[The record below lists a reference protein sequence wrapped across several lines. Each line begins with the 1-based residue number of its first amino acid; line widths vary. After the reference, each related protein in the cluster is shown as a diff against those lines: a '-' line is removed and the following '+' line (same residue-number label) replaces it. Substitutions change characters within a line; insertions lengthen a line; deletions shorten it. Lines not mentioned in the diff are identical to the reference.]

1 MGQRN
6 VRVVVGQGDPDRHGF
21 LRTVLED
28 DGFDVVGEATTTSPL
43 ARLLTDERPDV
54 VVLDDAIGVSAVELT
69 AEIVPSAKI
78 IVVWPAAVVP
88 IAGATRVDPSEV
100 LQSLAATVAVAA
112 GIGGPTIDR
121 PEWIE
126 QVRKDPA
133 TLRELLAA
141 RGGVPT
147 RPSVTELQRRGHRLH
162 PSPGSPR
169 RTARPKATPA
179 GKTADDDR
187 RAVVTPI
194 GLATPLA
201 ASAALGSTN
210 ESWNRRLGVIALGG
224 AAVAGALVIAL
235 ASSNRAPSF
244 NSAQPLF
251 IPPIIQ
257 PTQVPPPPDG
267 GGQQQGGD
275 HTPSGGGG
283 GTNGGQGG
291 GTTTGGSGTGTDI
304 SGGLG
309 GPLTPPITGG
319 GTGGSGP
326 LGGNPGG
333 PRTNHL
339 PSSNSNGNGNGN
351 GNGGNQ
357 ASSHAPG
364 RSGSHNPH
372 GGPPGWEHRPDHPA
386 HGANAG
392 GQSAAHGGGNS
403 NAGGN
408 SSNGRGHSSTHAD
421 KHVHKQ

>member
-1 MGQRN
+1 
-6 VRVVVGQGDPDRHGF
+6 
-21 LRTVLED
+21 
-28 DGFDVVGEATTTSPL
+28 
-43 ARLLTDERPDV
+43 ER
-54 VVLDDAIGVSAVELT
+54 
-69 AEIVPSAKI
+69 
-78 IVVWPAAVVP
+78 
-88 IAGATRVDPSEV
+88 
-100 LQSLAATVAVAA
+100 
-112 GIGGPTIDR
+112 
-121 PEWIE
+121 
-126 QVRKDPA
+126 VRKDPA

-210 ESWNRRLGVIALGG
+210 ESWNRRLGIIALGG
-224 AAVAGALVIAL
+224 AAVAGALMIAL
-235 ASSNRAPSF
+235 AFSNRAPSF
-244 NSAQPLF
+244 NSAQPPF

-291 GTTTGGSGTGTDI
+291 GTTTGGSG
-304 SGGLG
+304 
-309 GPLTPPITGG
+309 
-319 GTGGSGP
+319 P

-339 PSSNSNGNGNGN
+339 PGSNSNGNGNGN

-364 RSGSHNPH
+364 RSGSHNP
-372 GGPPGWEHRPDHPA
+372 
-386 HGANAG
+386 
-392 GQSAAHGGGNS
+392 
-403 NAGGN
+403 
-408 SSNGRGHSSTHAD
+408 
-421 KHVHKQ
+421 